1 MSGGYASPKHLGSP
15 GQTISSFLKQKPP
28 LPYTNLMR
36 KVTGRLKYLQ
46 DELSV
51 ESATNVE
58 FEESSRRSFVF
69 IAGQIKALKNAFQT
83 LTDTLLEELE
93 QLGNSVKAEVGTLDQ
108 RIDKSLQVT
117 RDLELSIKKEIDDV
131 RIADSRSKDQV
142 RTDLARITDLG
153 SENERKLVQL
163 QQDLDTVLGVIPKI
177 EDTMLRSD
185 SLLQEKIAA
194 ATLDISKINDFV
206 AMERVRT
213 GTSIDRME
221 AKMKEIGEDI
231 EARHQRLQRSLTKQI
246 EQMSRVLIQGL
257 DTPQDPP
264 VPYSPGAMR
273 SRSSPRSPGGLSA
286 MDARSVL
293 DPRTSSRFEALRANA
308 RELSSGLYGGSGAAG
323 RSGFDLSAAT
333 PAATPAAPAR
343 SLAPAAAATTG
354 QADPELPYSISSG
367 LPPRGASPRTH
378 SPQRPAEPPTTGV
391 GS

>member
-1 MSGGYASPKHLGSP
+1 MSNGYASPKHLTPS

-83 LTDTLLEELE
+83 LTDTLLEELD
-93 QLGNSVKAEVGTLDQ
+93 QFNHSVKTELGTMDQ
-108 RIDKSLQVT
+108 RIDKSLQVI
-117 RDLELSIKKEIDDV
+117 RDVQQAVEINLEDV
-131 RIADSRSKDQV
+131 KLADLKGREQL
-142 RTDLARITDLG
+142 RTELGEHQQIVARITDQ
-153 SENERKLVQL
+153 SSMHEKKMEQL
-163 QQDLDTVLGVIPKI
+163 QQDLDTVLNVIPKI

-185 SLLQEKIAA
+185 SMLQDKIAS

-213 GTSIDRME
+213 GTSIDRID

-231 EARHQRLQRSLTKQI
+231 EARYQRIQRSMTKQI

-257 DTPQDPP
+257 ETPQDPP
-264 VPYSPGAMR
+264 VPYSPAAPR
-273 SRSSPRSPGGLSA
+273 SRSSPRSHGHGGHSVI
-286 MDARSVL
+286 DTRSVL
-293 DPRTSSRFEALRANA
+293 DSKTSTRFEALRANG
-308 RELSSGLYGGSGAAG
+308 RELATGLYNSGAIR
-323 RSGFDLSAAT
+323 RSDPLDLSGISSACGS
-333 PAATPAAPAR
+333 AR
-343 SLAPAAAATTG
+343 AQAG
-354 QADPELPYSISSG
+354 QADPEFLYSSS
-367 LPPRGASPRTH
+367 LPPRGVSPRPQ
-378 SPQRPAEPPTTGV
+378 SPQRSSELAAGAM
-391 GS
+391 S

>member
-93 QLGNSVKAEVGTLDQ
+93 SLSNSVKTEVGTLDR
-108 RIDKSLQVT
+108 RIDKSLEAS
-117 RDLELSIKKEIDDV
+117 RDLERAIKSELEDV
-131 RIADSRSKDQV
+131 RLADFNGREQL
-142 RTDLARITDLG
+142 RTDLGEQMVARI
-153 SENERKLVQL
+153 SEHEKKVVQL

-185 SLLQEKIAA
+185 SMLQEKIAS

-257 DTPQDPP
+257 DAPQDPP

-286 MDARSVL
+286 MDTRSVL

-308 RELSSGLYGGSGAAG
+308 RELSSGLYGSSGAAG
-323 RSGFDLSAAT
+323 RSGLDISAV
-333 PAATPAAPAR
+333 TPAAPAK
-343 SLAPAAAATTG
+343 SGTIG
-354 QADPELPYSISSG
+354 QADPELPYSSG

-378 SPQRPAEPPTTGV
+378 SPQRPVEPHTTGL

>member
-93 QLGNSVKAEVGTLDQ
+93 QLSVSVKTEVGTLDR
-108 RIDKSLQVT
+108 RIDRNQEAAQEAA
-117 RDLELSIKKEIDDV
+117 RDLEQGIKKEIEDL
-131 RIADSRSKDQV
+131 RMADFKGREQL
-142 RTDLARITDLG
+142 RTDLGGLHIDLARVTDLG
-153 SENERKLVQL
+153 SDHEKKFVQL

-185 SLLQEKIAA
+185 SMLQEKIAS

-213 GTSIDRME
+213 GSTIDRME
-221 AKMKEIGEDI
+221 AKIKEMGEDI

-257 DTPQDPP
+257 DTPQEPP
-264 VPYSPGAMR
+264 VPYSPGMMR
-273 SRSSPRSPGGLSA
+273 SRSSPRSPGGISA

-293 DPRTSSRFEALRANA
+293 DPRTSSRFEALRANG
-308 RELSSGLYGGSGAAG
+308 RELVSGLYNSSAAA
-323 RSGFDLSAAT
+323 RRPDLDLSAVPT
-333 PAATPAAPAR
+333 AR
-343 SLAPAAAATTG
+343 SALSG
-354 QADPELPYSISSG
+354 QADPELPYSSG
-367 LPPRGASPRTH
+367 LPPRAASPRTQT
-378 SPQRPAEPPTTGV
+378 PQKSSELPTGA